1 MNGLS
6 AIQEDLKKLKSMMG
20 AAATQLGAD
29 PKKNSFV
36 QRVVDVVPDIVIDYV
51 LQGKLNALQAKT
63 NEIIRSLDMAGSAFR
78 AAGGA
83 ENKINPTIEAFS
95 DVAFDTQTVVK
106 TIENYTKLIVGFSEQ
121 TVIDRHQ
128 VAEVEWIA
136 IQEFY
141 GNAMSLQQLNV
152 NQANFRQA
160 AELAQIAKMF
170 KGYLSSLV
178 RLVNRVVSVHDKKKI
193 LNADQAVAL
202 GSACAYISKMSDT
215 LVGELRSAEKVR
227 VTIVPVEVEFANL

>member
-1 MNGLS
+1 MNELAS
-6 AIQEDLKKLKSMMG
+6 MQEDLKKLKSIMG
-20 AAATQLGAD
+20 AAATQMGAD
-29 PKKNSFV
+29 PKKNPFV
-36 QRVVDVVPDIVIDYV
+36 QKVVDIVPDIVIDYI
-51 LQGKLNALQAKT
+51 LQGKINSLQAKT

-78 AAGGA
+78 AAGNA
-83 ENKINPTIEAFS
+83 ENKINPTIETFS

-106 TIENYTKLIVGFSEQ
+106 TIESYTKLIVGFSER

-128 VAEVEWIA
+128 ISEAEWIA

-141 GNAMSLQQLNV
+141 GNAMSIQQLNV

-160 AELAQIAKMF
+160 AALAQVSKMF
-170 KGYLSSLV
+170 KGYLGSLV
-178 RLVNRVVSVHDKKKI
+178 KLVNRVVSVHDKKKI

-202 GSACAYISKMSDT
+202 GSACAYISKVSDG

-227 VTIVPVEVEFANL
+227 VTIVPVEVEFGNL